1 MVRPAAIVT
10 SLAKPVRRRRRTKGT
25 DLAAK
30 TPSPA
35 RRRNDSASSDPIKA
49 AEEVALAAFSSGL
62 RLAAAFGTVAAKTT
76 SLALASLA
84 TGADR
89 FSELVRK
96 EALASPRRGSVS
108 STSKTR
114 GKKAKSRRARK
125 QL

>member
-1 MVRPAAIVT
+1 MAAQ
-10 SLAKPVRRRRRTKGT
+10 
-25 DLAAK
+25 

-35 RRRNDSASSDPIKA
+35 RRRDDSASSDAIKA

-62 RLAAAFGTVAAKTT
+62 RLAAAFGSVAAKTT

-96 EALASPRRGSVS
+96 EALASSRPSAVS
-108 STSKTR
+108 SRSKTA
-114 GKKAKSRRARK
+114 GKRAETKRARK
-125 QL
+125 LL